1 PDEGSVFT
9 IKLPTVVSD
18 AAPEPGDEAAP
29 AAGDAA
35 RVAPATT
42 AQDGADA
49 DAADAFAGVG
59 CVLVIDDDPVQRDLM
74 QRFLGKEGFVV
85 RAAASGR
92 EGLRLA
98 RQIHPVAITLDVMMP
113 EMDGWSV
120 LRALKADTALRDIP
134 VVMLTM
140 VDDPER
146 GFALGAADYATKPVN
161 RQRLSRILRKHTCP
175 HPPCPVLLV
184 DDDAAARA
192 LTRKVLEKEGWKVCE
207 AENGLKALECLERE
221 RPHLILLD
229 LMMPVMDGFEFAE
242 QVRQHD
248 EWRSIP
254 IVVLSSRDLSAADR
268 LRLNGHVESVLKK
281 EGGSRE
287 GLLLQVRDLLDE
299 WVAPRDMTL
308 VRGGERRSAVGRRV
322 PEAK

>member
-1 PDEGSVFT
+1 
-9 IKLPTVVSD
+9 
-18 AAPEPGDEAAP
+18 
-29 AAGDAA
+29 
-35 RVAPATT
+35 
-42 AQDGADA
+42 
-49 DAADAFAGVG
+49 
-59 CVLVIDDDPVQRDLM
+59 M
-74 QRFLGKEGFVV
+74 
-85 RAAASGR
+85 
-92 EGLRLA
+92 
-98 RQIHPVAITLDVMMP
+98 
-113 EMDGWSV
+113 
-120 LRALKADTALRDIP
+120 ALREIP

-146 GFALGAADYATKPVN
+146 GFALGASDYATKPVN

-184 DDDAAARA
+184 DDDPAARSM
-192 LTRKVLEKEGWKVCE
+192 TRKVLEKEGWKVCE
-207 AENGLKALECLERE
+207 AENGLAALDCLKNE

-242 QVRQHD
+242 QVRLHD

-254 IVVLSSRDLSAADR
+254 IVVLSSRDLTPADR

-308 VRGGERRSAVGRRV
+308 VRGDERRAPAERRQEEV
-322 PEAK
+322 Q